1 MTEHKLRA
9 ELAKISA
16 RVGGIDRQHVVLE
29 GAGGTD
35 AVMAGIG
42 GEEP

>member
-1 MTEHKLRA
+1 MDCYDD
-9 ELAKISA
+9 
-16 RVGGIDRQHVVLE
+16 IDTGTRKQFGTSDCFSSLE

-35 AVMAGIG
+35 AVLAGIG